1 MAATVFRASM
11 KIIDSYILRTVL
23 MGTLVAMLVL
33 LPVVGFVDLVDELDY
48 VGRGSYTLTDTFV
61 FIGLSLPRNAYRLL
75 PMAALIGSLWG
86 LGNLAVH
93 SELTAM
99 RAAGIS
105 TLRIVT
111 AVLKAGLVVALVA
124 ALVGEVI
131 APASEDKGNQLRAE
145 LLSEGIVTKSRFGFW
160 ARDGRSFIN
169 IRIILHGGR
178 LRQIYIYEFDDAK
191 RLKLA
196 TFAQS
201 AIYTGNTWRLEGIW
215 QSELSEEGVQTHS
228 SRQAVWDSLL
238 DPGMLSLLVVEP
250 NILPVWALHRYIR
263 FMEENGLSA
272 TTYQVA
278 FCGKMAVPLVILAMI
293 SLSVPLL
300 FGNLRS
306 VGVGQR
312 VFVGVLIGIVF
323 YVLNRAF
330 SQLAVVYQLSPVLA
344 AFLPGLLCFFGALWL
359 FRRTR

>member
-1 MAATVFRASM
+1 MFHASM

-33 LPVVGFVDLVDELDY
+33 LPVGSFLNLADELDY
-48 VGRGSYTLTDTFV
+48 VGRGSYTLADAFL
-61 FIGLSLPRNAYRLL
+61 FIGLSLPRDTYRLL

-86 LGNLAVH
+86 LGNLSTH

-105 TLRIVT
+105 TLQIVS

-124 ALVGEVI
+124 VLVGEVI

-169 IRIILHGGR
+169 IRNILPGGR

-191 RLKLA
+191 RLKLS
-196 TFAQS
+196 TFAES
-201 AIYTGNTWRLEGIW
+201 AIYIDDTWRLEGIW
-215 QSELSEEGVQTHS
+215 QSEISEEGVQTRA
-228 SRQAVWDSLL
+228 SRQAAWESLL

-250 NILPVWALHRYIR
+250 NLLPVWALYRYIH
-263 FMEENGLSA
+263 FMEENGLST
-272 TTYQVA
+272 TTYEVA
-278 FCGKMAVPLVILAMI
+278 FWGKMAFPLVILVMI

-300 FGNLRS
+300 FGNLHK

-323 YVLNRAF
+323 YVMNRAF
-330 SQLAVVYQLSPVLA
+330 SQLAVVYPLSPVLA
-344 AFLPGLLCFFGALWL
+344 AFLPGVLCFLGAFWL